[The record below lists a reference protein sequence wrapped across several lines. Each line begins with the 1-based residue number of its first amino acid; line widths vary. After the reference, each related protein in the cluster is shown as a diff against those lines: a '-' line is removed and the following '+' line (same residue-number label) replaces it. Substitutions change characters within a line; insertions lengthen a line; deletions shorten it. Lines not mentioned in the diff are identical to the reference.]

1 MSLKCA
7 LKIDYFC
14 NSMAK
19 KKKSKSKALHRRR
32 KKRRHAR
39 SKILLMIFA
48 ALLLGTGYMLKEKIT
63 LYVMTYLS
71 PKEHKL
77 LKNKPSEHERIERIT
92 AHYADKTFGI
102 DISHYQNPKDF
113 EWDSLSIGHGTIP
126 IDFIILRASM
136 GTNGKDSNFK
146 EFWSLAAKHKKLR
159 GAYHFYRPDE
169 DPIKQA
175 SQFLESVQL
184 AEGDLAPVL
193 DIEKAPRNISKKK
206 LKKNLQLF
214 LDIVEERYKVKP
226 ILYTYYHYYNEYL
239 ADDFSSY
246 PVWLANY
253 NDVLEPH
260 ESIPWSI
267 WQFTENG
274 IVNGINTK
282 VDLNIYN
289 GSLWSMEQLTI
300 P

>member
-1 MSLKCA
+1 
-7 LKIDYFC
+7 
-14 NSMAK
+14 MAK
-19 KKKSKSKALHRRR
+19 KKNPKSKSRSLHSRR
-32 KKRRHAR
+32 KHRRHAR
-39 SKILLMIFA
+39 SKILLMLFA
-48 ALLLGTGYMLKEKIT
+48 SLLLGTGYMLKEKIT
-63 LYVMTYLS
+63 LYVVTYLR

-77 LKNKPSEHERIERIT
+77 LKNKPSEQQRIERIT

-102 DISHYQNPKDF
+102 DLSHYQNPKDIQ
-113 EWDSLSIGHGTIP
+113 WDSLSIGHGTIP

-136 GTNGKDSNFK
+136 GTSGKDEKFE
-146 EFWSLAAKHKKLR
+146 EFWKSAGKQNKLR

-175 SQFLESVQL
+175 AQFLESVQL
-184 AEGDLAPVL
+184 AKGDLAPVL
-193 DIEKAPRNISKKK
+193 DIEKAPRKISKKN

-214 LDIVEERYKVKP
+214 LDIVQERYQVKP

-239 ADDFSSY
+239 AQDFSSY

-253 NDVLEPH
+253 NDVLQPH
-260 ESIPWSI
+260 ESHSWSM

-274 IVNGINTK
+274 IINGINTK
-282 VDLNIYN
+282 VDLNVYN
-289 GSLWSMEQLTI
+289 GSLGSMKELTI